1 MNYNPRIHHR
11 RSIRLKGYD
20 YSQAGAYFITIC
32 CHDRECRFG
41 KISIGAGFTTALNTQ
56 DEKGQ
61 PREIP
66 PTNAPDVGAGFA
78 SALNI
83 TPQMI
88 LNEYGIIAYNE
99 WLKLPD
105 RFPNFELDVFQI
117 MPNHMHTIILL
128 KSTENQTREI
138 TNPIH
143 SNTTDVGAGLAPAL
157 NTPDRKGQPRGI
169 APTNAPDIGA
179 GFTSGHNITSHTVG
193 EIIGAYKSLVANAC
207 LDIYKSNNEDMG
219 KLWQRNFHEHIIRDE
234 QSYQKIADYIVNNPP
249 NWENDKFYSP
259 Y

>member
-1 MNYNPRIHHR
+1 MNYNPLVHHR

-61 PREIP
+61 PR
-66 PTNAPDVGAGFA
+66 
-78 SALNI
+78 
-83 TPQMI
+83 
-88 LNEYGIIAYNE
+88 
-99 WLKLPD
+99 
-105 RFPNFELDVFQI
+105 
-117 MPNHMHTIILL
+117 
-128 KSTENQTREI
+128 
-138 TNPIH
+138 
-143 SNTTDVGAGLAPAL
+143 
-157 NTPDRKGQPRGI
+157 GI

-193 EIIGAYKSLVANAC
+193 EIIGAYKSLVTNAC

-219 KLWQRNFHEHIIRDE
+219 KLWQRNFHDHIIRDE